1 MAISIQIVVVNMK
14 LKNEELIMIMGGAV
28 TASFITSC
36 IKIFTTIIDFGRKVG
51 SSLRRIKTGSYC

>member
-1 MAISIQIVVVNMK
+1 MK

-28 TASFITSC
+28 SASFITAC

-51 SSLRRIKTGSYC
+51 SSLRRVNTKNYC